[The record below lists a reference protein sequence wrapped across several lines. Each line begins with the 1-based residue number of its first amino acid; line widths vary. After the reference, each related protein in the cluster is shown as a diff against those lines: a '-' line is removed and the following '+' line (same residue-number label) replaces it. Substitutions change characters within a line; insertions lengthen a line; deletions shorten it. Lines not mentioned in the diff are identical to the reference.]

1 MSKKYLWSAL
11 TLLALVASACGPA
24 GAPSAPTQDVDAIVQ
39 ATFQALTAQAPA
51 EAVPVNTA
59 VATPTAPEISSETGT
74 ITGKLT
80 YPADAIPAMRVAAFK
95 VSTGEV
101 SFMDTTAGQ
110 TSYSFELPVGT
121 YRVVAYSI
129 GSAGFPSGVAGG
141 YTQAVLCGFS
151 GGCNDHSL
159 VDINVT
165 AGATVSDINPGDFFQ
180 PGGTYPPMP
189 GVQASAGADSN
200 PGYGSVS
207 GSLSYPSSALPG
219 MVVVAF
225 TANSSFYFYVITN
238 QGQSTYRI
246 DDLPAGTYHVVAY
259 SQAGGNYASGLAGG
273 YTAAVPCGLQASC
286 TDHSLLDVTVTAGQV
301 TPDINPG
308 DWYAPAGAFPVNP
321 VP

>member
-1 MSKKYLWSAL
+1 MSKKCLLSAL
-11 TLLALVASACGPA
+11 ILLGLVASACGPA
-24 GAPSAPTQDVDAIVQ
+24 GAPPAPTQDVSAIVQ
-39 ATFQALTAQAPA
+39 ATFQALTAQAPV
-51 EAVPVNTA
+51 EAVPTNAAAA
-59 VATPTAPEISSETGT
+59 VPTVQATSSEMGT

-80 YPADAIPAMRVAAFK
+80 YPADAMPAMRVAAYK

-101 SFMDTTAGQ
+101 SFMDTAAGQ
-110 TSYSFELPVGT
+110 TSYSFDLPAGI
-121 YRVVAYSI
+121 YHVVAYSI
-129 GSAGFPSGVAGG
+129 GGAGFPSGVAGG

-159 VDINVT
+159 ADVNVT
-165 AGATVSDINPGDFFQ
+165 AGATASDINPGDFFQ
-180 PGGTYPPMP
+180 PEGTYPPMP

-200 PGYGSVS
+200 PGYGSIS

-225 TANSSFYFYVITN
+225 TVNSSFYFYVITN

-259 SQAGGNYASGLAGG
+259 SQAGGNSASGLSGG

-301 TPDINPG
+301 TSDINPG
-308 DWYAPAGAFPVNP
+308 DWYAPSGTFPANP